1 MVCSQL
7 FKPIIMK
14 KILLLFIAIT
24 TLVITESKAQQGEGT
39 FMISGAADAIRTDI
53 PGVIRRYQ
61 AGLEAN
67 YFLRYWLSASAGY
80 EFNYDRPNH
89 VTLGSRIYLVDPIF
103 VRVRGLLGRDSD
115 VALGIGYSRNLGYR
129 FRLEGMVDYYAVTQ
143 VAGLRGGIS
152 ILLN

>member
-1 MVCSQL
+1 
-7 FKPIIMK
+7 MK
-14 KILLLFIAIT
+14 KILLLFLTISIFA
-24 TLVITESKAQQGEGT
+24 ITESKAQQGEGT
-39 FMISGAADAIRTDI
+39 IMLSGSADAIRTDI

-61 AGLEAN
+61 AGLETN

-80 EFNYDRPNH
+80 EFNYERPNQ
-89 VTLGSRIYLVDPIF
+89 VTLGSRIYLVDPVF
-103 VRVRGLLGRDSD
+103 FRVRGLLGRESD
-115 VALGIGYSRNLGYR
+115 VALGLGYSRNLGYR